1 MQPHERIIFALDVAS
16 RQEAL
21 ELTSQLAGRVGW
33 FKVGLQL
40 FCSTGP
46 ELVRQITA
54 EGGRVFLDLKLHDIP
69 ATISRALDSISGLGV
84 GLTTVHIQAGEAWRR
99 AMTPRPGLTILG
111 VSVLTSLS
119 APDLADLGHQVTDP
133 SALVRQRAGLARQ
146 AGLVGVVCSGKE
158 AAEVRAVVGPDML
171 IVCPGIRPASSKV
184 AGDDQARI
192 TTPAQ
197 ALAAGA
203 DLIVV
208 GRPIRAATDPAKAA
222 DQVAQELAGPIL
234 DQIA

>member
-40 FCSTGP
+40 FLSTGP
-46 ELVRQITA
+46 ELVRAITA
-54 EGGRVFLDLKLHDIP
+54 KGGRVFLDLKLHDIP
-69 ATISRALDSISGLGV
+69 ATVSHALDSISGLGAE
-84 GLTTVHIQAGEAWRR
+84 LTTVHIQAGEAWRR
-99 AMTPRPGLTILG
+99 AVALRSGLKVLG

-119 APDLADLGHQVTDP
+119 SSDLAALGHERTDP
-133 SALVRQRAGLARQ
+133 SALVRQRAGLARE
-146 AGLVGVVCSGKE
+146 ANLGGVVCSGRE
-158 AAEVRAVVGPDML
+158 AAEVREIVGPKML

-184 AGDDQARI
+184 ADDDQARI

-197 ALAAGA
+197 ALGAGA

-222 DQVAQELAGPIL
+222 DQVAQELAGPNL
-234 DQIA
+234 DQTT